1 VRSWGAAVPTLP
13 PMSER
18 DFQQV
23 ITDLA
28 QYCGWCYYHTHDSRR
43 SQAGWPDLAI
53 YRPGHFMLR
62 ELKTDKGRVSNAQ
75 YITINGLRLAGVDV
89 GVWRPRDLDRIRV
102 ELAP

>member
-1 VRSWGAAVPTLP
+1 VRSWGVTVRTLA

-43 SQAGWPDLAI
+43 SNPGWPDCAI
-53 YRPGHFMLR
+53 WRPGRFMLR
-62 ELKTDKGRVSNAQ
+62 ELKTDKGRLSAAQ
-75 YITINGLRLAGVDV
+75 TVVLAGLRDAGVDAD
-89 GVWRPRDLDRIRV
+89 VWRPRDLDRIRV